1 MDYKKQESQM
11 RELCTSLLTEA
22 KVDVVIGFTSDQLD
36 GRAIPYFAREAR
48 DVEALKWDDSCSPNL
63 AKYVIEK
70 KEKLALVA
78 KPCDARAIAMYQIEE
93 QVEKTIIF
101 GIKPCDLEGL
111 NILKAILTKGR
122 FRDAWFVRRVENTIF
137 IGMNCISEKPG
148 CFCAERGLD
157 KKYSDACDIFL
168 TDTGDN
174 YMLQIISNAGRSLF
188 DGLNLDYFRSDN
200 FEFVSSSCTESMTD
214 TSSSL
219 DDKLEAES
227 SHRENLLEIDAEE
240 SIVFNKVDWDRIA
253 ERCMGCGICTY
264 LCPTC
269 HCFAFKDVKEKD
281 LSVRYRVWD
290 SCMYPKFTLQ
300 ASGHN
305 PRATKKERFR
315 QRVMHKYVYIKRNQ
329 GYTACTGCGRCIRS
343 CPVGMNIKFVV
354 LEIMEEL
361 DE

>member
-1 MDYKKQESQM
+1 MDRVVVPKNRIK
-11 RELCTSLLTEA
+11 ELLASL
-22 KVDVVIGFTSDQLD
+22 
-36 GRAIPYFAREAR
+36 R
-48 DVEALKWDDSCSPNL
+48 DE
-63 AKYVIEK
+63 YR
-70 KEKLALVA
+70 LVA
-78 KPCDARAIAMYQIEE
+78 PLREHGKLVFKEIEDIDDIVITDELPYKSPKEFLFPQLERMMSFDAAGELKIEE

-188 DGLNLDYFRSDN
+188 DGLNLDYLQWDN
-200 FEFVSSSCTESMTD
+200 FEFVPSSCTESMTD